1 MAEVNPTNTSSGDFS
16 VKKFLFEGLTNGDT
30 TAPIPFSEWADRSIQ
45 ATGTF
50 DTTTVIAEGSNDG
63 GTTYAALTDYQGNA
77 VSFTAAG
84 LEGIQEIT
92 EYMRAR
98 VTAGGGSTD
107 VDIHILLRRQ
117 TPNRT

>member
-1 MAEVNPTNTSSGDFS
+1 MAAITPTVTNGGDFS
-16 VKKFLFEGLTNGDT
+16 VKKFLFEGLVNGDT
-30 TAPIPFSEWADRSIQ
+30 TSPIPFAEWADRSIQ
-45 ATGTF
+45 VTGTF

-92 EYMRAR
+92 ELMRAR
-98 VTAGGGSTD
+98 VTAGGASTD
-107 VDIHILLRRQ
+107 IDVHILLRRQ
-117 TPNRT
+117 TPNRG